1 MNPETRDWITET
13 LCWARREIA
22 LAPPNEATLSEWIE
36 WATAILQEA

>member
-22 LAPPNEATLSEWIE
+22 LAPPNEETLIAWIA
-36 WATAILQEA
+36 WATERLAE